1 MKTDNKTLARKAR
14 QRRVRAKVSGT
25 AQRPRLS
32 IFRSN
37 TALSAQ
43 LIDDVAGK
51 TLTAISTAKIK
62 GKTLNEKALTAGAEL
77 AKAIKA
83 KKIKEV
89 VFDRGGYA
97 FIGNIKAFADAVR
110 SGGIKF

>member
-1 MKTDNKTLARKAR
+1 MTTDKKTLDRKAR

-25 AQRPRLS
+25 ATRPR
-32 IFRSN
+32 IAVFRSN

-43 LIDDVAGK
+43 LIDDVAGN
-51 TLTAISTAKIK
+51 TLASISTAKIK
-62 GKTLNEKALTAGAEL
+62 GKNLSEKVATAGADF

-83 KKIKEV
+83 KKITEA

-110 SGGIKF
+110 EGGVKF